1 MGLEYRIFPEH
12 NLLFM
17 KGYGILGD
25 KDALETSMVFEDK
38 DYTAGMNELCFYT
51 KVEKIRVSTENI
63 TKAKYLISRH
73 DGMRKG
79 INVALVGSTNLSYGL
94 CRMYQMLRSDA
105 PYSIEVFRDLEDALK
120 WLNIDGEFKALLTT
134 LCA

>member
-1 MGLEYRIFPEH
+1 MEYRIFPDH
-12 NLLFM
+12 NLLLM

-38 DYTAGMNELCFYT
+38 NYSAGMNELCFYT
-51 KVEKIRVSTENI
+51 KVEEIRVSTGNVS
-63 TKAKYLISRH
+63 KAKDLISRY
-73 DGMRKG
+73 DEMRKG

-94 CRMYQMLRSDA
+94 CRMYQMLRGNA
-105 PYSIEVFRDLEDALK
+105 PYTIEVFRDLEDAFK
-120 WLNIDGEFKALLTT
+120 WLNIDGEFKKLLAT